1 MNRIVTSIG
10 SIAAALLL
18 TAAAAQADTITVLCS
33 TGVKSV
39 VEVLAPQFEQA
50 SGHKLDITYDASNL
64 LVKEIEGGKPFDV
77 VVVTPPLIANLVKE
91 GKVVDGSAV
100 TIAKA
105 GIGVAVKAG
114 APKPD
119 ISTPDALKRALVNAK
134 AVAFTTA
141 GQSGQYFADVLEKMG
156 IANEV
161 KAKGKTRPGG
171 AAGEFVAKGEA
182 DLAVQLIPELMA
194 VPGIEVVGPF
204 PPELQTYVVLTA
216 GVGTKPSDKVA
227 AQALIRFLSAP
238 SAVPLIKAKGLEPG
252 SPGS

>member
-1 MNRIVTSIG
+1 MNRIVTSAA

-18 TAAAAQADTITVLCS
+18 PAAAAQADTITVLCS

-39 VEVLAPQFEQA
+39 VEVLAPQFEKT

-64 LVKEIEGGKPFDV
+64 LVKEIEGGKAFDV
-77 VVVTPPLIANLVKE
+77 VVVTPPLIAGLVKD

-105 GIGVAVKAG
+105 GVGVAVKVG

-119 ISTPDALKRALVNAK
+119 ISTPDALKHALANAK

-141 GQSGQYFADVLEKMG
+141 GQSGQYFVGVLEKMG
-156 IANEV
+156 IADQV

-171 AAGEFVAKGEA
+171 AAGEFVANGEA

-194 VPGIEVVGPF
+194 VHGIEVVGPF

-216 GVGTKPSDKVA
+216 GVSSKASDKVA
-227 AQALIRFLSAP
+227 AEALIKFLSAP
-238 SAVPLIKAKGLEPG
+238 SAVPLIKSKGLEPG
-252 SPGS
+252 SPSS